1 MLRRRATGPR
11 VAGVHEL
18 GAHRLLLDLLP
29 PDTVRGFADAVLA
42 PLREHG
48 PLLAAVRALLR
59 HDGQYAAAARAL
71 GVHENT
77 LRQRM
82 AKVEQ
87 LTGRDVRRTED
98 RVDLFLALEAADY
111 G

>member
-1 MLRRRATGPR
+1 VIERAGLR

-29 PDTVRGFADAVLA
+29 PDTVRSFADAVLA

-48 PLLAAVRALLR
+48 PLLAAVRTFLR

-71 GVHENT
+71 
-77 LRQRM
+77 
-82 AKVEQ
+82 A
-87 LTGRDVRRTED
+87 D
-98 RVDLFLALEAADY
+98 RLAADRLAADRLAADRLAQP
-111 G
+111 GESLKK